1 MKVKDIILTLSR
13 RGHGVGRRGYV
24 RPWDTRTTY
33 NNSCKVNGLLLLF
46 LAVFS
51 YLCSRNE
58 QVAYICKQIT
68 KGDMKLM
75 KSLTTFV
82 LLMLSIVGVQA
93 QATGKDVYE
102 NDRARWMMIAAET
115 KPELK
120 YQTVKPV
127 ATVKAVKDEKAF
139 QGWRTTRTGD
149 LQTNLYQKN
158 FKDVKE
164 ITLDFGRHMVGYFR
178 FHTKATRGCQDAPVR
193 LKFFFGELPA
203 ELNTP
208 LDPWKGWLS
217 RAWMQDEV
225 VTVTQ
230 VDQWIEIPR
239 RMAARYLRIEL
250 LGASRDFDFA
260 IDDMEFRAQS
270 SAGDVL
276 TELLPSCPDIVRDIN
291 NVGIETLRE
300 CMQTVYEDGPK
311 RDRRLWIGDMYLE
324 SLVNSYSFKNNQ
336 LTKHCLYLFAGL
348 AAEDG
353 VLISNVFEEPEPHA
367 QYGSY
372 CLTYCLL
379 WNSTLLE
386 YLKDTNDRETA
397 NDLWKVAK
405 RQTEDALTYVNDE
418 GLFDQ
423 SKRPGV
429 WLFFDWR
436 DGLDVNTPIQ
446 GATIFA
452 LKQTYELAQMLGR
465 EKEVSNYPAI
475 IKKMAKAVRKRF
487 YNQKRGLVE
496 GAIDRQVSILSQTW
510 LIKAGVLNKKEG
522 AQAIRTALATDG
534 VVMPGTPYA
543 THYLI
548 DAMLLCD
555 MKQEAHDYLID
566 YWGGMVRKGADTFWE
581 AYDPK
586 DDFISPYS
594 FFPVNSACHAW
605 SCTPVYFIHKY
616 PEVFQK

>member
-1 MKVKDIILTLSR
+1 MR
-13 RGHGVGRRGYV
+13 Q
-24 RPWDTRTTY
+24 
-33 NNSCKVNGLLLLF
+33 LLLCVF
-46 LAVFS
+46 VFS
-51 YLCSRNE
+51 
-58 QVAYICKQIT
+58 
-68 KGDMKLM
+68 
-75 KSLTTFV
+75 
-82 LLMLSIVGVQA
+82 LSFASVYA
-93 QATGKDVYE
+93 DDVYK
-102 NDRARWMMIAAET
+102 NDRARWMKIAEAT
-115 KPELK
+115 RPVLK
-120 YQTVKPV
+120 YQTLKPLL
-127 ATVKAVKDEKAF
+127 TVKAVKDDNAF
-139 QGWRTTRTGD
+139 QGWRYEQSGD
-149 LQTNLYQKN
+149 PQTELYGKN
-158 FKDVKE
+158 FKDVEE
-164 ITLDFGRHMVGYFR
+164 ITLDFGRHMVGYFK
-178 FHTKATRGCQDAPVR
+178 FHTKTLRGCQDAPIR

-217 RAWMQDEV
+217 RAWMQDEI

-239 RMAARYLRIEL
+239 RMAARYLKIEL
-250 LGASRDFDFA
+250 MGSSQDFDFA
-260 IDDMEFRAQS
+260 IDDVEFRAQS
-270 SAGDVL
+270 SAGEVL
-276 TELLPSCPDIVRDIN
+276 TTLRPTCPDIVRNIN
-291 NVGIETLRE
+291 NVGVETLRE

-324 SLVNSYSFKNNQ
+324 SLANRHSFKNNE

-353 VLISNVFEEPEPHA
+353 ILISNCFEEPEPHP

-386 YLKDTNDRETA
+386 YLKDTNDMETA

-423 SKRPGV
+423 SRRPGV

-436 DGLDVNTPIQ
+436 DGLDVNTPMQ

-452 LKQTYELAQMLGR
+452 LQQTYELAKMIGR
-465 EKEVSNYPAI
+465 EKEVADYPAI
-475 IKKMAKAVRKRF
+475 IKKMSQAARKYM
-487 YNQKRGLVE
+487 YNQKRGVME
-496 GAIDRQVSILSQTW
+496 SGVDRQVSILSQTW
-510 LIKAGVLNKKEG
+510 LIKAGVLSKKEG
-522 AQAIRTALATDG
+522 AHAIRTALQTDG
-534 VVMPGTPYA
+534 VLMPGTPYA

-555 MKQEAHDYLID
+555 MNQEARQYLID
-566 YWGGMVRKGADTFWE
+566 YWGSMVQKGADTFWE

-586 DDFISPYS
+586 DDFISPYT

-616 PEVFQK
+616 SDVFQK

>member
-1 MKVKDIILTLSR
+1 MR
-13 RGHGVGRRGYV
+13 Q
-24 RPWDTRTTY
+24 
-33 NNSCKVNGLLLLF
+33 LLLCVF
-46 LAVFS
+46 VFS
-51 YLCSRNE
+51 
-58 QVAYICKQIT
+58 
-68 KGDMKLM
+68 
-75 KSLTTFV
+75 
-82 LLMLSIVGVQA
+82 LSFASVYA
-93 QATGKDVYE
+93 DDVYK
-102 NDRARWMMIAAET
+102 NDRARWMKIAEAT
-115 KPELK
+115 RPVLK
-120 YQTVKPV
+120 YQTLKPLR
-127 ATVKAVKDEKAF
+127 TVKAVKDDNAF
-139 QGWRTTRTGD
+139 QGWRYEQSGAP
-149 LQTNLYQKN
+149 QTELYGKN

-164 ITLDFGRHMVGYFR
+164 ITFDFGRHMVGYFK
-178 FHTKATRGCQDAPVR
+178 FHTKTLRGCQDAPIR

-230 VDQWIEIPR
+230 VGQWIEIPR
-239 RMAARYLRIEL
+239 RMAARYLKIEL
-250 LGASRDFDFA
+250 MGASQDFDFA
-260 IDDMEFRAQS
+260 IDDMEFNTQS
-270 SAGDVL
+270 SAGEVL
-276 TELLPSCPDIVRDIN
+276 TSLEPTCPDIVRYIN

-324 SLVNSYSFKNNQ
+324 SLANRYSFRNFQ
-336 LTKHCLYLFAGL
+336 LTKHCLYLFAAL

-353 VLISNVFEEPEPHA
+353 VLISNVFEEPEPHP

-386 YLKDTNDRETA
+386 YLKDTGDTETA
-397 NDLWKVAK
+397 NDLWQVAK
-405 RQTEDALTYVNDE
+405 RQTEDALTYVNEE
-418 GLFDQ
+418 GIFDQ
-423 SKRPGV
+423 QKRPGV

-436 DGLDVNTPIQ
+436 EGLDVNTPMQ

-452 LKQTYELAQMLGR
+452 LHQTYELAKMIGR
-465 EKEVSNYPAI
+465 EKEVADYPAI
-475 IKKMAKAVRKRF
+475 IKKMSQAARKYM
-487 YNQKRGLVE
+487 YNQKRGVME
-496 GAIDRQVSILSQTW
+496 SGADRQVSILSQTW
-510 LIKAGVLNKKEG
+510 LIKAGVLSKKEG
-522 AQAIRTALATDG
+522 ARAIRTALQTDG
-534 VVMPGTPYA
+534 VLMPGTPYA

-555 MKQEAHDYLID
+555 MNQEARQYLID
-566 YWGGMVRKGADTFWE
+566 YWGSMVQKGADTFWE

-586 DDFISPYS
+586 DDFISPYT

-616 PEVFQK
+616 SDVFQK